1 MRRSIKGI
9 LIGLTITILVVG
21 IVFTIIWASNVG
33 KLGNGGSVAMA
44 ILIGIVGSLV
54 LACIP
59 FAFYAI
65 IDGQDTRAEQMNRS
79 LQAENVQIQNLQQ
92 QNQQQQQI
100 IQQLHQQSLQIQKQA
115 EEWLKMQQSIRRPML
130 PPQAGLEGTIED
142 MPLRAPALEPP
153 AEPAPVKVAPPSQV
167 QVAPPPQVQMAPPP
181 QAQMT
186 PPPQVQMAPPP
197 QMQMTPPPQA
207 QMAPP
212 PQMQMTP
219 PPQAQMT
226 PPPVQAMQQMTP
238 PPAATPVQPIPQM
251 ATPSAQPKADDYS
264 APAET
269 VPLRSNMAAPGKQA
283 RESLQQA
290 LDRPETTVLT
300 SELYA
305 SMKPKTD
312 EWEMTSNGMPSM
324 VKEAKEAKEEKEW
337 QCPICFSTVPA
348 GSIRCDVCGYDKS
361 TAEQEK
367 MKKAAAREAA
377 KAGAKGPAKR
387 SGGPAGGAE
396 KECEYCH
403 KMIKADA
410 TYCRHC
416 GAYV

>member
-92 QNQQQQQI
+92 QNQQQQKI
-100 IQQLHQQSLQIQKQA
+100 IQQLHEQSMQIQKQA

-142 MPLRAPALEPP
+142 MPLRTPALEPP
-153 AEPAPVKVAPPSQV
+153 AESAPEPVRVA
-167 QVAPPPQVQMAPPP
+167 PQVQMTPPP

-186 PPPQVQMAPPP
+186 PPPQMQMTPPPQMQMTPPPQMQMTPPP

-207 QMAPP
+207 QV
-212 PQMQMTP
+212 
-219 PPQAQMT
+219 T

-251 ATPSAQPKADDYS
+251 TAPSKQPKDDGNS

-269 VPLRSNMAAPGKQA
+269 VPLRSNMAVPGKQA

-312 EWEMTSNGMPSM
+312 EWEMSYDD
-324 VKEAKEAKEEKEW
+324 
-337 QCPICFSTVPA
+337 IFS
-348 GSIRCDVCGYDKS
+348 
-361 TAEQEK
+361 
-367 MKKAAAREAA
+367 
-377 KAGAKGPAKR
+377 
-387 SGGPAGGAE
+387 
-396 KECEYCH
+396 
-403 KMIKADA
+403 
-410 TYCRHC
+410 
-416 GAYV
+416 